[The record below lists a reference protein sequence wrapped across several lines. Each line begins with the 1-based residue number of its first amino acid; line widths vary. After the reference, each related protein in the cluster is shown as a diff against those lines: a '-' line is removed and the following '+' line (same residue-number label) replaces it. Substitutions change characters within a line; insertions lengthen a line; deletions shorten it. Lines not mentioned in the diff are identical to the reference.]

1 MTDKTGG
8 RRAVLISSAFLAVVV
23 IAAIVVPLAF
33 NSGKV
38 PGHAIAVSQPGPW
51 QLGSDRIS
59 PYGNGIDSWVVGD
72 DLVLVND
79 TYAVAYAR
87 SDGKERWRIPSP
99 SGHFCGASTSVVDNH
114 IAVGYGDHC
123 SSAAV
128 LDVNAGK
135 LLWQRAMPI
144 TSSGS
149 PSEAKLDEHAVLEI
163 VGGSVVVVHYQ
174 QLLGLDAATGAVRWS
189 EVTPPTDEKVY
200 SNCIPSDGMRRSAD
214 FVLLSHC
221 SAKDSGNNL
230 YVAVAVD
237 PATGKTKQHNEFV
250 KSTSYLTMAWVS
262 TSPLVAYLSDASKGL
277 YETLDDSLEPVS
289 TIEAGDALN
298 GFLGDDGFGYSLSG
312 ISNGTSHRRS
322 RALVTGTT
330 MIALTSPQKPN
341 RLAAFDLRTGA
352 KRWDAP
358 APGGGIVAAPLAV
371 DNGQVIAVVSAGQDS
386 PDQHIVKFALDT
398 GAVTPVRTVSLT
410 GSGDRRLAPWF
421 CRLFWADGV
430 VFGVRGIYSGQST
443 ALVFRL
449 G

>member
-1 MTDKTGG
+1 MIEKMGG
-8 RRAVLISSAFLAVVV
+8 KRALLASSAFLAAVV
-23 IAAIVVPLAF
+23 IAAIAVPLAL
-33 NSGKV
+33 NSGTV
-38 PGHAIAVSQPGPW
+38 PGHAIAVSQAGPW
-51 QLGSDRIS
+51 QLGSDRVP
-59 PYGNGIDSWVVGD
+59 PYENGIDSWVVGD

-114 IAVGYGDHC
+114 IAVGYGDLC

-200 SNCIPSDGMRRSAD
+200 SNCIPSDGMPRSTD

-221 SAKDSGNNL
+221 SAKDSGDDL

-237 PATGKTKQHNEFV
+237 PATGKPKQHNEFV
-250 KSTSYLTMAWVS
+250 KSKSYLTMAWVS
-262 TSPLVAYLSDASKGL
+262 ASPLVAYLSDASKGV

-298 GFLGDDGFGYSLSG
+298 GFMGDDGFGYSLSG

-330 MIALTSPQKPN
+330 MLALTSPQKPN

-352 KRWDAP
+352 KRWEAP

-371 DNGQVIAVVSAGQDS
+371 DHGQVIAVVSAGQDS
-386 PDQHIVKFALDT
+386 PDQRIVKFSLDT
-398 GAVTPVRTVSLT
+398 GAVTPVRTVSLR

-430 VFGVRGIYSGQST
+430 VFGVRGIYSGQSA